1 MRKGKHMEMDTFFN
15 GYRMIPGGKS
25 DLEVMET
32 DYQKYIDELKFQI
45 ENLEEENTSLKEK
58 LEEQE
63 ALVTALDDIQHWLN
77 IIRDVFYDLNKK
89 DIYRNNF

>member
-1 MRKGKHMEMDTFFN
+1 MEN
-15 GYRMIPGGKS
+15 
-25 DLEVMET
+25 E
-32 DYQKYIDELKFQI
+32 IDELKLQI

-58 LEEQE
+58 LENQE

>member
-1 MRKGKHMEMDTFFN
+1 MRKSKHMEN
-15 GYRMIPGGKS
+15 
-25 DLEVMET
+25 E
-32 DYQKYIDELKFQI
+32 IDELKLQI
-45 ENLEEENTSLKEK
+45 ETLEEENASLKEE
-58 LEEQE
+58 LEKQE